1 MIQVFKY
8 LPDSGRPFLINFIPA
23 QNQIVIQGWTFS
35 ESRQAFKLVNHVFFF
50 FCGIRIVVWEE
61 LNDTLKINSKYH
73 NIYHNL
79 IIQ

>member
-35 ESRQAFKLVNHVFFF
+35 ESRQAFKLVNHILFFF
-50 FCGIRIVVWEE
+50 FWISWTAFALYGRS
-61 LNDTLKINSKYH
+61 NKDSA
-73 NIYHNL
+73 NL
-79 IIQ
+79 SLGRLTF